1 MEIGS
6 IIKTEPVEKGFY
18 GESVEEEFIYSG
30 IKLHRSQEKAC
41 GGGPEG
47 RTDAHCR
54 SIREKSWPGR
64 PTLSCMA
71 EDGGISAR
79 VAFPVPEP

>member
-6 IIKTEPVEKGFY
+6 IIKTEAVEKGFY
-18 GESVEEEFIYSG
+18 GESVEEEFIESG

-47 RTDAHCR
+47 RTEAHCR
-54 SIREKSWPGR
+54 STREKSWPER
-64 PTLSCMA
+64 PTLLWMA
-71 EDGGISAR
+71 DDGDISAR
-79 VAFPVPEP
+79 VGFPVPEP